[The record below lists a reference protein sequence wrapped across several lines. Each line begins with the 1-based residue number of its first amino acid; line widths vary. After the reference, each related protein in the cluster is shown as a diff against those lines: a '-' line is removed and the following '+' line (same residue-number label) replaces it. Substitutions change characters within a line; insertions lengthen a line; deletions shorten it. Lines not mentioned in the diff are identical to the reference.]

1 MMCMSQCVNK
11 LLQSRIGDMAENEKK
26 YELIINHGIADGF
39 ERFELN
45 RPDFI
50 RELCCRI
57 KRPRKIFLGMG
68 DFLEVG
74 DYNNLI
80 DALLLDQEIAKLEG
94 ILDKNNRKI
103 SQESDI
109 PVSFFKLAVYYPDFL
124 LRDVP
129 VEIISTI
136 GKKAR
141 LFPGA
146 EDFIRNIKY
155 LSPLIFTAI
164 PYDISI
170 EYAKRL
176 GLDSSNILATEY
188 KKARVNTREVY
199 TGDIVRFVS
208 GNRRAI
214 AIEKY
219 MAEKD
224 IRDDEIVYVG
234 RGEAGS
240 TTFSTY
246 NSIAFNPPEWI
257 MKRSNTTIYGSSLE
271 SLLTLFNFNDEL
283 TPLLLSDRF
292 ADSMPSLVVLSSV
305 KEKRD
310 ELVEIELEHRQLQ
323 DNIIGLNMEHSE
335 DSYGTLERE
344 INVMLGAS
352 AINITAVRNMI
363 FNRLKGY
370 INEPQLLV
378 RDIYSIAKE
387 RYKNLCSA

>member
-1 MMCMSQCVNK
+1 MTDK
-11 LLQSRIGDMAENEKK
+11 EKK
-26 YELIINHGIADGF
+26 YELIINHGIDGGF

-45 RPDFI
+45 RADFI
-50 RELCCRI
+50 SNLCSRL

-103 SQESDI
+103 SEESDI

-124 LRDVP
+124 LKDVP

-146 EDFIRNIKY
+146 EYFIRNIKY

-170 EYAKRL
+170 EYVRRL
-176 GLDSSNILATEY
+176 GLDSTNILSTEY
-188 KKARVNTREVY
+188 KKAQVNKREIY

-208 GNRRAI
+208 GNRRSI

-219 MAEKD
+219 MAENG

-246 NSIAFNPPEWI
+246 NSIAFNPPRWI
-257 MKRSNTTIYGSSLE
+257 MGRSNTTIYGSTLE
-271 SLLTLFNFNDEL
+271 SLLPLFNFDSEL
-283 TPLLLSDRF
+283 SPLLLSERYEE
-292 ADSMPSLVVLSSV
+292 SMPSLIVLSSV
-305 KEKRD
+305 KEKCD
-310 ELVEIELEHRQLQ
+310 ELIEIELEHRQLQ
-323 DNIIGLNMEHSE
+323 DNIIGLTMEYSE

-344 INVMLGAS
+344 INVMLGGS
-352 AINITAVRNMI
+352 AINITAVRSMI
-363 FNRLKGY
+363 FSRLKGY
-370 INEPQLLV
+370 IHEPQLLV
-378 RDIYSIAKE
+378 RDIYNIAKE

>member
-1 MMCMSQCVNK
+1 MT
-11 LLQSRIGDMAENEKK
+11 LNEKT
-26 YELIINHGIADGF
+26 YELVINHGAGEGF
-39 ERFELN
+39 ERHVLK
-45 RPDFI
+45 
-50 RELCCRI
+50 REGYIAAIQERLRQP
-57 KRPRKIFLGMG
+57 KKIFLGMG

-103 SQESDI
+103 SEESDI

-124 LRDVP
+124 LKDIP
-129 VEIISTI
+129 VEIISMI

-146 EDFIRNIKY
+146 EYFIRHIKN

-170 EYAKRL
+170 EYVKRL
-176 GLDSSNILATEY
+176 GLTAANILATEY
-188 KKARVNTREVY
+188 KKALVGNREVY

-208 GNRRAI
+208 GNRRNI

-219 MAEKD
+219 MAEMD
-224 IRDDEIVYVG
+224 IRNEDIIYVG

-246 NSIAFNPPEWI
+246 NSIAFNPPRWI
-257 MKRSNTTIYGSSLE
+257 MARSTTTIYGSTLE
-271 SLLTLFNFNDEL
+271 SLLPLFNFNGEL
-283 TPLLLSDRF
+283 TDMLLSDDF
-292 ADSMPSLVVLSSV
+292 EESLPSMVVFSGV
-305 KEKRD
+305 REKSD
-310 ELVEIELEHRQLQ
+310 ELLEIELEHRQMQ
-323 DNIIGLNMEHSE
+323 ENIIGLRMEYSE
-335 DSYGTLERE
+335 DSYGSLERE

-352 AINITAVRNMI
+352 AINITAVRSMI
-363 FNRLKGY
+363 FSRLKGY
-370 INEPQLLV
+370 INDPQV
-378 RDIYSIAKE
+378 MVKDIYTMARE
-387 RYKNLCSA
+387 RYKNFCSA